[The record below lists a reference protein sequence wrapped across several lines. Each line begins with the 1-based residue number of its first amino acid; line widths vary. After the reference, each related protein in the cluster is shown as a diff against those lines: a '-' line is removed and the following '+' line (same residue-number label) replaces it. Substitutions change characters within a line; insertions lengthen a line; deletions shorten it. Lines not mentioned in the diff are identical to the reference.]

1 MPGPQIRELQ
11 RVFVS
16 RLDTLSHIL
25 DAGAAHLGAGLD
37 LAQAR
42 LAPDMLP
49 LGTQVAFACNQ
60 PRGFSQWCAGE
71 PVQNLDPAVPSLE
84 IARAHIADTRARV
97 LAGDPDLAAQVE
109 AIRREVLVVKADGAT
124 VVADV
129 ADMRRRLQAAKPASG
144 AWDAKN
150 GPGRIMDIE
159 LMAQTACLQ
168 LADPARRVEQQLR
181 AGVKGAKLS
190 VSDEKTLLESY
201 RLLWRLQCASRLLG
215 DKGLDPG
222 ALGEG
227 ARAFL
232 LRETGLADDAALSEA
247 VLAASRA
254 AQVVIEAHLGGV
266 DATE

>member
-25 DAGAAHLGAGLD
+25 DAGEAHLGDGLD

-97 LAGDPDLAAQVE
+97 LAVACDDGKLEETKRIGLGGALYCELPGHGYVSEYLLPNFYFHITTTY
-109 AIRREVLVVKADGAT
+109 AILRMLGVPVGKADY
-124 VVADV
+124 
-129 ADMRRRLQAAKPASG
+129 MR
-144 AWDAKN
+144 
-150 GPGRIMDIE
+150 
-159 LMAQTACLQ
+159 
-168 LADPARRVEQQLR
+168 
-181 AGVKGAKLS
+181 
-190 VSDEKTLLESY
+190 
-201 RLLWRLQCASRLLG
+201 
-215 DKGLDPG
+215 
-222 ALGEG
+222 
-227 ARAFL
+227 FL
-232 LRETGLADDAALSEA
+232 LPHVRSDG
-247 VLAASRA
+247 
-254 AQVVIEAHLGGV
+254 
-266 DATE
+266 